1 MELISESAMLSL
13 CVLYCRDEK
22 PATTDDDAAEAA
34 EAPAKTYASL
44 ATFTF
49 GLVLAEFFHRRWA
62 LY

>member
-1 MELISESAMLSL
+1 MLSL